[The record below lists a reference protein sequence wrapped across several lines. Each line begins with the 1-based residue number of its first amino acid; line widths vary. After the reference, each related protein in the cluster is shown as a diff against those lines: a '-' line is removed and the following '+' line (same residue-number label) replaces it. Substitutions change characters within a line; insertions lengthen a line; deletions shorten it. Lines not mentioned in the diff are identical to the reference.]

1 MIEKFLHKKIVYKKD
16 IDPVCEYVRQM
27 CRKVKET
34 RNLDI
39 PINDAVFTVV
49 DTETTGLEIDK
60 AKIIN
65 IAAVKVKDFKI
76 VDFYNAFINPGMKIP
91 EKSIKWHGIT
101 DDMVKDKPSAIEVLP
116 EFLKF
121 VSATP
126 IVGHHIGFDIKMIN
140 KEMSEYFG
148 CKLENYSID
157 TMLLYS
163 CAILK
168 KDDHVSLDHLFD
180 VYNVQCTGRHTA
192 LGDALATA
200 EVFNKIIYQANKN
213 YDTVAELINIQK
225 TFNQIQ

>member
-1 MIEKFLHKKIVYKKD
+1 MIEKFFHRKNVYKKNV
-16 IDPVCEYVRQM
+16 DPVSAYVMRL
-27 CRKVKET
+27 CSKVKEN

-39 PINDAVFTVV
+39 PIQDAVFSVV
-49 DTETTGLEIDK
+49 DTETTGLEIAK

-65 IAAVKVKDFKI
+65 IAAVKVKNFKI

-91 EKSIKWHGIT
+91 EDSIKWHGIT
-101 DDMVKDKPSAIEVLP
+101 DDMVKGKPSTMEVIP

-126 IVGHHIGFDIKMIN
+126 IVGHHIGFDIRMIN
-140 KEMSEYFG
+140 KEMTECFG

-163 CAILK
+163 NAILK
-168 KDDHVSLDHLFD
+168 RDEHVSLDYLFD

-213 YDTVAELINIQK
+213 YDSVAELINIQK
-225 TFNQIQ
+225 AFNQSQ